1 MPGNAGG
8 GKEPWFESD
17 AERGKGVTTGGSLAG
32 SEKVRKLQTV
42 LHAKAKE
49 EPDRRFHAL
58 IDKVWREDFLAEA
71 WRRVRRNGGAPGM
84 DGETFADIESYGVER
99 WLGEL
104 ARDLKDG
111 TYTPKPVRQVLIPK
125 KQPGKFRPLG
135 IPCIRDRVAQTS
147 ALLVLEPIFE
157 ADLQPEQ
164 YAYRPGRSAHDAVNR
179 VHRLLNGGHH
189 EVVDCDLSNYFGEIP
204 HVELIKSVARRVSD
218 GRMLGLIK
226 AWLKMPVEEDDGK
239 GGRRRTNRARRERK
253 GTPQGSPIS
262 PLVSNLYM
270 RRFILG
276 WKVLG
281 HTQHFRAEIVNY
293 ADDLCVLG
301 KAPSAEMLTAVERL
315 MAGLKLPVNERK
327 TRCLRCPDEAFEFLG
342 YRIGRNYRP
351 TGERGLY
358 RHPAQQGERPEHLP
372 QDQRNDCTTVR
383 AAVVRGHGGT
393 SEPNCNRVG
402 ELLQPWAG
410 QPGLQRGQPTRG
422 PAAAQ
427 VALPETQGEI
437 REIRAL
443 LGHEAAR
450 RLRPRSP
457 VATGYGLSE
466 CEGMI
471 SSESRMRENR
481 TSSLMRGGLETRLRE
496 PDCGPKRKRR
506 TSHRTLKLACQPPTL
521 PASPPTPPRRNRGPC
536 RGAPGRHS

>member
-1 MPGNAGG
+1 MADGLVLPRMPGNAGG

-253 GTPQGSPIS
+253 GTPQGSPTLAPGQQ
-262 PLVSNLYM
+262 PLHAALHTGLEGAGPYPALPSGDRELC
-270 RRFILG
+270 RRPLCARQG
-276 WKVLG
+276 PVG
-281 HTQHFRAEIVNY
+281 GDADGGRAAHGGSEASGQRAEN
-293 ADDLCVLG
+293 
-301 KAPSAEMLTAVERL
+301 PMLAV
-315 MAGLKLPVNERK
+315 
-327 TRCLRCPDEAFEFLG
+327 
-342 YRIGRNYRP
+342 
-351 TGERGLY
+351 
-358 RHPAQQGERPEHLP
+358 
-372 QDQRNDCTTVR
+372 
-383 AAVVRGHGGT
+383 
-393 SEPNCNRVG
+393 
-402 ELLQPWAG
+402 
-410 QPGLQRGQPTRG
+410 
-422 PAAAQ
+422 
-427 VALPETQGEI
+427 
-437 REIRAL
+437 
-443 LGHEAAR
+443 
-450 RLRPRSP
+450 
-457 VATGYGLSE
+457 
-466 CEGMI
+466 
-471 SSESRMRENR
+471 
-481 TSSLMRGGLETRLRE
+481 
-496 PDCGPKRKRR
+496 
-506 TSHRTLKLACQPPTL
+506 
-521 PASPPTPPRRNRGPC
+521 
-536 RGAPGRHS
+536 PGRSV